1 AVPNAMIGPLVAL
14 PGTPLYKR
22 MKDEGR
28 LLDERGPRDRTVASG
43 YTNIATKLPQAD
55 LLAGQRQI
63 LSSIYAPTAY
73 LKRAETSFFLMP
85 RRKTWRGRLGDLRFH
100 VRQSQQFAH
109 TTPLGLVLKVL
120 LRLPPEM
127 RRQSLR
133 MLRRILFERP
143 EFIPYAF

>member
-1 AVPNAMIGPLVAL
+1 
-14 PGTPLYKR
+14 R
-22 MKDEGR
+22 
-28 LLDERGPRDRTVASG
+28 
-43 YTNIATKLPQAD
+43 NIATKLPQAD

-85 RRKTWRGRLGDLRFH
+85 RRKTWRGRLADLRFH

-143 EFIPYAF
+143 EFIPYAFEVMVMGYHFYRFTFDDVVPKLDRDIEELSQVT